1 MLTSSYQ
8 ILPLTRLPRTAQYKT
23 YEAWWPPRSHCVDR
37 SPWGDWCQHPSL
49 TRSVHRPVGV
59 YLQARLLVGLAVRSG
74 TSLTSGGLL
83 QYWMPYKLRAIP
95 GNHNRHS
102 NSFLSKVVSQFLNNI
117 FLFTFTSISA
127 RALCIGHWQTTL
139 FLSQECLSST
149 NQGWGS

>member
-1 MLTSSYQ
+1 
-8 ILPLTRLPRTAQYKT
+8 
-23 YEAWWPPRSHCVDR
+23 
-37 SPWGDWCQHPSL
+37 L

-74 TSLTSGGLL
+74 TSLTSGRLL

-117 FLFTFTSISA
+117 FLFIFTSISA
-127 RALCIGHWQTTL
+127 RALCIGHCASTPEIVSIFNSNYCKDPSVHQGRGYEATSIASRTRNA
-139 FLSQECLSST
+139 SST
-149 NQGWGS
+149 FIFGLHHL